1 MVKSAVKEIPEALR
15 LLAQTIERDPRYGP
29 ALAWGHAAIFG
40 FARTAG
46 AQIRRRIVE
55 RAPISHVYLGDST
68 LFGGLDVRHRNR
80 DDGAQP
86 LDDPAGLVS
95 CLRNPEQRELYLSR
109 LRLAMGEPA

>member
-1 MVKSAVKEIPEALR
+1 LGAFCYFRLCQDGWSADPEADSR
-15 LLAQTIERDPRYGP
+15 KGADLAR
-29 ALAWGHAAIFG
+29 
-40 FARTAG
+40 
-46 AQIRRRIVE
+46 
-55 RAPISHVYLGDST
+55 

-95 CLRNPEQRELYLSR
+95 CLRNPEQRELYLSG